1 MHRAQPPRYSR
12 GRNRKARMHQDSTG
26 RVHSGIAS
34 QISFAVG
41 NALRNPDQF
50 RSVPLIGE
58 LGRVVKH
65 ENKIVRCRYTLTRG
79 LEMARQN
86 VSFADAM
93 IGKKTVGRLRI
104 RPILAN
110 ERNTLP
116 YVAADPLKQWAKS
129 LAKPRIPKLAPGDF
143 TINPRCCKT
152 GDSIIVPVRAVTQ
165 RQAHGAPSLRNQ
177 VLSNESQRIL
187 PIQVFISR
195 STPQTHPEL
204 WVIERLTKPLPAV
217 ICVAARCHPAPAFG
231 RSFQNAGPAGHESES
246 KALSRFLRRLRM
258 AHWASGASVNTRCSV
273 SSRSLQRLLELGPE
287 SDLIV
292 RQLAE
297 IVRRQRIVLELCLRP
312 KSAVISIRDEPRV
325 SFYG

>member
-1 MHRAQPPRYSR
+1 M
-12 GRNRKARMHQDSTG
+12 
-26 RVHSGIAS
+26 
-34 QISFAVG
+34 
-41 NALRNPDQF
+41 
-50 RSVPLIGE
+50 IGE

-116 YVAADPLKQWAKS
+116 YVAADPLKQCAKS

-165 RQAHGAPSLRNQ
+165 RQAHGAPSLPNQ

-204 WVIERLTKPLPAV
+204 WVIE
-217 ICVAARCHPAPAFG
+217 
-231 RSFQNAGPAGHESES
+231 
-246 KALSRFLRRLRM
+246 SR
-258 AHWASGASVNTRCSV
+258 
-273 SSRSLQRLLELGPE
+273 
-287 SDLIV
+287 
-292 RQLAE
+292 
-297 IVRRQRIVLELCLRP
+297 
-312 KSAVISIRDEPRV
+312 
-325 SFYG
+325 

>member
-1 MHRAQPPRYSR
+1 
-12 GRNRKARMHQDSTG
+12 MHQDSTG

-58 LGRVVKH
+58 PGRVVKH

-93 IGKKTVGRLRI
+93 IGKKTVGRRRV

-116 YVAADPLKQWAKS
+116 YVAADPLKQCAKS

-143 TINPRCCKT
+143 TINPRCCKA
-152 GDSIIVPVRAVTQ
+152 GGSIIVPVRAVTQ
-165 RQAHGAPSLRNQ
+165 RQAHGAPSLPNQ

-204 WVIERLTKPLPAV
+204 WVIESSKTAAPLDYRGN
-217 ICVAARCHPAPAFG
+217 ITARKVL
-231 RSFQNAGPAGHESES
+231 N
-246 KALSRFLRRLRM
+246 L
-258 AHWASGASVNTRCSV
+258 
-273 SSRSLQRLLELGPE
+273 SSRMEPSIPSRSCPPRTPRGAWPASSCRPIIFVATGGGQANYSAGNTTSTPFFFRRITMNFAG
-287 SDLIV
+287 SV
-292 RQLAE
+292 VLA
-297 IVRRQRIVLELCLRP
+297 LRP
-312 KSAVISIRDEPRV
+312 TVCTSL
-325 SFYG
+325 

>member
-1 MHRAQPPRYSR
+1 
-12 GRNRKARMHQDSTG
+12 MHQDSTG

-93 IGKKTVGRLRI
+93 IGKKTVGRLRV

-116 YVAADPLKQWAKS
+116 YVAADPLQQCAKS

-165 RQAHGAPSLRNQ
+165 RQAHGAPSLPNQ

-204 WVIERLTKPLPAV
+204 WVIESGVRGRCVERMFERPARLYENLWPASAGTRIASPRTITPRLNDESPIV
-217 ICVAARCHPAPAFG
+217 DSVLIEG
-231 RSFQNAGPAGHESES
+231 RELRKTHMHSAGA
-246 KALSRFLRRLRM
+246 
-258 AHWASGASVNTRCSV
+258 
-273 SSRSLQRLLELGPE
+273 
-287 SDLIV
+287 
-292 RQLAE
+292 
-297 IVRRQRIVLELCLRP
+297 
-312 KSAVISIRDEPRV
+312 
-325 SFYG
+325 

>member
-1 MHRAQPPRYSR
+1 
-12 GRNRKARMHQDSTG
+12 MHQDSTG

-116 YVAADPLKQWAKS
+116 YVAADPLKQCAKS

-165 RQAHGAPSLRNQ
+165 RQAHGAPSLPNQ

-204 WVIERLTKPLPAV
+204 WVIER
-217 ICVAARCHPAPAFG
+217 
-231 RSFQNAGPAGHESES
+231 
-246 KALSRFLRRLRM
+246 
-258 AHWASGASVNTRCSV
+258 
-273 SSRSLQRLLELGPE
+273 
-287 SDLIV
+287 
-292 RQLAE
+292 
-297 IVRRQRIVLELCLRP
+297 RIVFEHRHQKKSTGFANLGERYERP
-312 KSAVISIRDEPRV
+312 KASDVPRFGPDVRDMDKLLRFSEATKRG
-325 SFYG
+325 FRIEA

>member
-1 MHRAQPPRYSR
+1 
-12 GRNRKARMHQDSTG
+12 MHQDSTG

-116 YVAADPLKQWAKS
+116 YVAADPLKQCAKS

-152 GDSIIVPVRAVTQ
+152 GDSIDRGPFVRSRGVKPWST
-165 RQAHGAPSLRNQ
+165 
-177 VLSNESQRIL
+177 L
-187 PIQVFISR
+187 P
-195 STPQTHPEL
+195 P
-204 WVIERLTKPLPAV
+204 K
-217 ICVAARCHPAPAFG
+217 
-231 RSFQNAGPAGHESES
+231 
-246 KALSRFLRRLRM
+246 
-258 AHWASGASVNTRCSV
+258 SGA
-273 SSRSLQRLLELGPE
+273 QRRIHKGSFPINFLFPE
-287 SDLIV
+287 VPLK
-292 RQLAE
+292 
-297 IVRRQRIVLELCLRP
+297 RIRNC
-312 KSAVISIRDEPRV
+312 
-325 SFYG
+325 G

>member
-1 MHRAQPPRYSR
+1 
-12 GRNRKARMHQDSTG
+12 MHQDSTG

-116 YVAADPLKQWAKS
+116 YVAADPLKQCAKS

-152 GDSIIVPVRAVTQ
+152 GDFDHRARSCGHAASSPWSTLPPES
-165 RQAHGAPSLRNQ
+165 GAQ
-177 VLSNESQRIL
+177 QRI
-187 PIQVFISR
+187 
-195 STPQTHPEL
+195 
-204 WVIERLTKPLPAV
+204 TKDSSDL
-217 ICVAARCHPAPAFG
+217 
-231 RSFQNAGPAGHESES
+231 SFHLQKYPSN
-246 KALSRFLRRLRM
+246 
-258 AHWASGASVNTRCSV
+258 ASG
-273 SSRSLQRLLELGPE
+273 
-287 SDLIV
+287 IV
-292 RQLAE
+292 
-297 IVRRQRIVLELCLRP
+297 
-312 KSAVISIRDEPRV
+312 
-325 SFYG
+325 GN

>member
-1 MHRAQPPRYSR
+1 
-12 GRNRKARMHQDSTG
+12 MHQDSTG

-65 ENKIVRCRYTLTRG
+65 ENKIVRCRYTLTCG

-116 YVAADPLKQWAKS
+116 YVAADPLKQCAKS

-152 GDSIIVPVRAVTQ
+152 GDSIIVPVRAVTT
-165 RQAHGAPSLRNQ
+165 ASSPWSTLPPESGAQ
-177 VLSNESQRIL
+177 QRITKDSSDSSFHL
-187 PIQVFISR
+187 QKY
-195 STPQTHPEL
+195 PQTHPEL
-204 WVIERLTKPLPAV
+204 WVIERQT
-217 ICVAARCHPAPAFG
+217 G
-231 RSFQNAGPAGHESES
+231 RLQLHASSF
-246 KALSRFLRRLRM
+246 
-258 AHWASGASVNTRCSV
+258 T
-273 SSRSLQRLLELGPE
+273 SSRLKPSPREHSTRFRGRAMRRD
-287 SDLIV
+287 DL
-292 RQLAE
+292 RN
-297 IVRRQRIVLELCLRP
+297 RPLC
-312 KSAVISIRDEPRV
+312 
-325 SFYG
+325 

>member
-1 MHRAQPPRYSR
+1 
-12 GRNRKARMHQDSTG
+12 MHQDSTG

-116 YVAADPLKQWAKS
+116 YVAADPLKQCAKS

-165 RQAHGAPSLRNQ
+165 RQAHGAPSLPNQ

-204 WVIERLTKPLPAV
+204 WVIERRSTRSTRMQLP
-217 ICVAARCHPAPAFG
+217 
-231 RSFQNAGPAGHESES
+231 
-246 KALSRFLRRLRM
+246 RM
-258 AHWASGASVNTRCSV
+258 FAWAQAQKG
-273 SSRSLQRLLELGPE
+273 Q
-287 SDLIV
+287 
-292 RQLAE
+292 
-297 IVRRQRIVLELCLRP
+297 
-312 KSAVISIRDEPRV
+312 
-325 SFYG
+325 

>member
-1 MHRAQPPRYSR
+1 
-12 GRNRKARMHQDSTG
+12 MHQDTTG

-93 IGKKTVGRLRI
+93 IGKKTVGRLRV

-116 YVAADPLKQWAKS
+116 YVAADPLKQCAKS

-165 RQAHGAPSLRNQ
+165 RQAHGAPSLPNQ

-204 WVIERLTKPLPAV
+204 WVIERFTGRIQKRKTNPLHHSHLTCNTRPVHTVGSNPSLWQCPRYV
-217 ICVAARCHPAPAFG
+217 RLSLNRRHDVAAP
-231 RSFQNAGPAGHESES
+231 
-246 KALSRFLRRLRM
+246 
-258 AHWASGASVNTRCSV
+258 
-273 SSRSLQRLLELGPE
+273 
-287 SDLIV
+287 
-292 RQLAE
+292 
-297 IVRRQRIVLELCLRP
+297 
-312 KSAVISIRDEPRV
+312 
-325 SFYG
+325 

>member
-1 MHRAQPPRYSR
+1 
-12 GRNRKARMHQDSTG
+12 MHQDSTG

-116 YVAADPLKQWAKS
+116 YVAADPLKQCAKS

-165 RQAHGAPSLRNQ
+165 RQAHGAPSLPNQ

-204 WVIERLTKPLPAV
+204 WVIE
-217 ICVAARCHPAPAFG
+217 
-231 RSFQNAGPAGHESES
+231 
-246 KALSRFLRRLRM
+246 
-258 AHWASGASVNTRCSV
+258 
-273 SSRSLQRLLELGPE
+273 SS
-287 SDLIV
+287 
-292 RQLAE
+292 
-297 IVRRQRIVLELCLRP
+297 IVRRRARVRAGSITIAAWVPMHGAILADRCVTANLCDKIFLTSWYGARSSNYWKVL
-312 KSAVISIRDEPRV
+312 S
-325 SFYG
+325 SFKRSWNAG